1 MSAARRTRREERARS
16 SRTRRAAR
24 FAFSA
29 LPILLCASVCALL
42 WPVSLGG
49 STSYV
54 NVSGRSMLP
63 TYKNGDLVVTR
74 KRATYKIGDTIAYQ
88 VPAHDVGAGMLVIHR
103 IIGGSAATGFVTRGD
118 NRRQDDLWRP
128 KPTDVIGK
136 AWIGLPSMGDRMGS
150 LRTPAVLA
158 GFATL
163 MSLAFAFEMFKK
175 PNKPKEAPDGFRA

>member
-1 MSAARRTRREERARS
+1 
-16 SRTRRAAR
+16 
-24 FAFSA
+24 
-29 LPILLCASVCALL
+29 
-42 WPVSLGG
+42 
-49 STSYV
+49 
-54 NVSGRSMLP
+54 MLQ

-150 LRTPAVLA
+150 LRTPAALA

-163 MSLAFAFEMFKK
+163 MSLAVAFEMFKK
-175 PNKPKEAPDGFRA
+175 PNKPKEAPGGVRA